1 MDVHHYPIIVRCRV
15 FQQASLQGWGVAA
28 LGSVL
33 LGGEHVT
40 LLRSAYNA
48 AARHGVHA
56 LNTQPVVGNTLAS
69 VNLRREAGLD
79 TRTWTQVCYKVNQNS
94 LTRARRA
101 EHRQLGLRLAP
112 HGWCAWSLR
121 RVQQPGTSRY
131 RRQKKWCSHG
141 SH

>member
-1 MDVHHYPIIVRCRV
+1 M
-15 FQQASLQGWGVAA
+15 
-28 LGSVL
+28 
-33 LGGEHVT
+33 T

-79 TRTWTQVCYKVNQNS
+79 TRTSTQVCYKVNQNS

-101 EHRQLGLRLAP
+101 EHRQLGLRLVP

-131 RRQKKWCSHG
+131 RGKTSGAVTARTNDVITRGEHVNTAAKVSPASPRRHQPSLPPPL
-141 SH
+141 